1 MNFVI
6 KYIRSGWLAVLI
18 GIVTTS
24 CTQDSADT
32 VSVDEEKMLSIGFN
46 VPTRNVYPYPTESGV
61 NYENYI
67 DWREGRYKI
76 YFFDTDNKFIA
87 PFKPNKI
94 ESRSGNED
102 YSVTYEAVGEIPRAL
117 VKDGKLEDFKIV
129 VLANW
134 PQTAY
139 PKDED
144 LIVGE
149 TSIDN
154 ICNASTATFDC
165 LTNFQLSETRVIPFY
180 GVEEYTD
187 VKFIPGLIT
196 ALEKEVKLLRAMAKV
211 EVMLDSSMPDNVQ
224 DKWKDLA
231 FSDVKI
237 HRYNAEGYCAPSGV
251 YDGLNYPDEQE
262 SPELHLVNGANDSN
276 DKSLS
281 FYYKESENKWVAYL
295 PEYNNQ
301 GENDY
306 SYIEVKFNYQLT
318 DDQDTY
324 KIYFAEYK
332 DATTPTRSNINLIR
346 NNIYRFT
353 VQKDGFKLLLTVSD
367 WEALYE
373 NNFEYGD
380 RQFTTPVAPW
390 DDEIN
395 NEVEF

>member
-6 KYIRSGWLAVLI
+6 KYIRSGGLAVLL

-32 VSVDEEKMLSIGFN
+32 VPVDEEKMLSIGFN
-46 VPTRNVYPYPTESGV
+46 VPTRNGTDYPTESGV

-67 DWREGRYKI
+67 DWREGKYKI
-76 YFFDTDNKFIA
+76 YFFDTNNRFIA

-94 ESRSGNED
+94 EPRSGNED
-102 YSVTYEAVGEIPRAL
+102 YSVRYEAVGEIPRAL

-139 PKDED
+139 PKDDD
-144 LIVGE
+144 LKVGE

-154 ICNASTATFDC
+154 ICNATTATFNC
-165 LTNFQLSETRVIPFY
+165 LPNFQLSETQVIPFY

-196 ALEKEVKLLRAMAKV
+196 TLEKEVKLLRAMAKV
-211 EVMLDSSMPDNVQ
+211 EVMLDSSMPDNAQ

-231 FSDVKI
+231 FFDVKI
-237 HRYNAEGYCAPSGV
+237 HRYNSKGYCAPSGV
-251 YDGLNYPDEQE
+251 SDGLSYPDEQM
-262 SPELHLVNGANDSN
+262 SPELHLVNDTNDNN

-281 FYYKESENKWVAYL
+281 FYQESENKWVAYL
-295 PEYNNQ
+295 PEYKNQ
-301 GENDY
+301 GADDY

-318 DDQDTY
+318 DDQDMY

-332 DATTPTRSNINLIR
+332 SATPTYSNIDLIR

-353 VQKDGFKLLLTVSD
+353 VQKDGFKLSLTVSD
-367 WEALYE
+367 WEGLYE
-373 NNFEYGD
+373 NHFEYGNG
-380 RQFTTPVAPW
+380 QFTTPVAPW
-390 DDEIN
+390 KDEIDN
-395 NEVEF
+395 GVNF

>member
-1 MNFVI
+1 MNFMI
-6 KYIRSGWLAVLI
+6 KYIRSGWLAVLL

-32 VSVDEEKMLSIGFN
+32 VPVDEEKMLSIGFN
-46 VPTRNVYPYPTESGV
+46 VPTRNGTDYLTEL

-102 YSVTYEAVGEIPRAL
+102 YLVTYEAVGEIPRAL

-139 PKDED
+139 PNDDK
-144 LIVGE
+144 LIVGV
-149 TSIDN
+149 TTIDD
-154 ICNASTATFDC
+154 ICNASTATFNC
-165 LTNFQLSETRVIPFY
+165 LTNFKLSETQVIPFY
-180 GVEEYTD
+180 GVEEYTN

-196 ALEKEVKLLRAMAKV
+196 TLEKEVKLLRAMAKV
-211 EVMLDSSMPDNVQ
+211 EVMLDSSMPDNTQ

-231 FSDVKI
+231 FSEVKI
-237 HRYNAEGYCAPSGV
+237 HRYNAKGYCAPSGV
-251 YDGLNYPDEQE
+251 YDGSSYPDEQE

-276 DKSLS
+276 NKDKSLT
-281 FYYKESENKWVAYL
+281 FYPESENKWVAYL
-295 PEYNNQ
+295 PEYKNQ
-301 GENDY
+301 GADDY

-324 KIYFAEYK
+324 EIYFAKYEN
-332 DATTPTRSNINLIR
+332 AITPTCSNIDLIR

-353 VQKDGFKLLLTVSD
+353 VKKDGFKLLLTVSD

-373 NNFEYGD
+373 NKFEYGD
-380 RQFTTPVAPW
+380 GQFTPPPAPW